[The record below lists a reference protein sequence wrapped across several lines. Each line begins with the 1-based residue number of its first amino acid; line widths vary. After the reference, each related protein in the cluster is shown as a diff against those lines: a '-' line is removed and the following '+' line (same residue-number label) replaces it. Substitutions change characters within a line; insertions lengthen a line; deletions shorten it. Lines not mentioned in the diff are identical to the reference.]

1 MFIFVIRKQ
10 NTRWPRYWS
19 SDVCSSDLKAISSVV
34 KSQSSKKF
42 NVQLEDLDRGLV
54 AASTSEGVF
63 LSWRFL
69 AEEVTAYSNYG
80 LRGTDFNVYRDG
92 EKIATVETS
101 TNYLD
106 SEGEKTS
113 EYYVSAVIDGEET
126 GDVSDKIIPWSESYY
141 DLPLQKPEDGVTP
154 TGEKYT
160 YSEIG
165 RAW

>member
-54 AASTSEGVF
+54 AASTSEGIF
-63 LSWRFL
+63 LSWRLL
-69 AEEVTAYSNYG
+69 ADEVTAYSDYG

-106 SEGEKTS
+106 TEGTTRS
-113 EYYVSAVIDGEET
+113 EYYVSAVNRGNET
-126 GDVSDKIIPWSESYY
+126 GDVS
-141 DLPLQKPEDGVTP
+141 QTV
-154 TGEKYT
+154 
-160 YSEIG
+160 
-165 RAW
+165 